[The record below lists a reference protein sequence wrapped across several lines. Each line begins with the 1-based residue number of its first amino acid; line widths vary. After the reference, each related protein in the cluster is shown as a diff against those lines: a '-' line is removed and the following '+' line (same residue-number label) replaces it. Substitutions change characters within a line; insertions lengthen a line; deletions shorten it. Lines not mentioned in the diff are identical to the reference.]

1 VAEIPPERP
10 FPLPY
15 HDDFAANAPGTMAK
29 YFSDQG
35 GIFEVARRSDGRG
48 NCLRQ
53 VMDKEG
59 IRWPGD
65 ANPAPES
72 FLGST
77 AWRDYRVSSAVRI
90 ERAGSVSLFGR
101 VASVPQ
107 PVKEPKGYRLRVD
120 DAGNWELRTDAKL
133 LASGKVAFSADIWHT
148 LTLDFKNQ
156 AIRAAVN
163 GVQVAD
169 VADPTYA
176 SGLSGVGSG
185 WNRADFD
192 DFDVR

>member
-1 VAEIPPERP
+1 
-10 FPLPY
+10 
-15 HDDFAANAPGTMAK
+15 M
-29 YFSDQG
+29 
-35 GIFEVARRSDGRG
+35 
-48 NCLRQ
+48 RQ

-185 WNRADFD
+185 WNRADCD